1 MPNRGSLA
9 KIHIAKKDLGLSD
22 EEYRDILRARFRKD
36 SAAKL
41 SQPQA
46 DQLIRHFQSLGWK
59 PKQKSLPGFGGSLA
73 SDPMSRKI
81 RALWLELAKGG
92 VVRNKS
98 EQALLTFVKKQ
109 VKVDRLQWA
118 STGQKA
124 QVIEALKYW
133 GKRKG
138 VELD

>member
-9 KIHIAKKDLGLSD
+9 KIHIAKKDLGLSE
-22 EEYRDILRARFRKD
+22 EEYRDILQNRFGKQS
-36 SAAKL
+36 SADL

-81 RALWLELAKGG
+81 RALWLELANGG
-92 VVRNKS
+92 VVRNRS
-98 EQALLTFVKKQ
+98 EKALLTFVKGQ
-109 VKVDRLQWA
+109 VKVERLEWA
-118 STGQKA
+118 STAQKA
-124 QVIEALKYW
+124 QIIEALKDW
-133 GKRKG
+133 GKREG
-138 VELD
+138 VNLV